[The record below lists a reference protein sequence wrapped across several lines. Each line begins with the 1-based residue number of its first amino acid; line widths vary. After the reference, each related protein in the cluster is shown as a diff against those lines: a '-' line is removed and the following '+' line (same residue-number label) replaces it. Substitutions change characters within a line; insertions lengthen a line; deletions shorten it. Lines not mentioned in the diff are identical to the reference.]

1 MKIKCKWNWI
11 LILMFLL
18 AAAVSFLAVGC
29 AEDAPDSSGNDSSE
43 TSYTLE
49 LTPDSL
55 ALTVGQTGTLSAKL
69 TPADD
74 SEAFDWRSKDES
86 VATVDNSG
94 MVTAVSPGST
104 VVSVSAKGL
113 SRQCTVVVN
122 QREVEEIIA
131 FDRDRIELFVDD
143 MFSYEFS
150 TTVADGTELKFTSS
164 VPEVAA
170 VSESATVEEGK
181 ASMQLEALTCG
192 ETVITVA
199 FNGKTANILVRVSN
213 DAELYL
219 QAPEGIVATS
229 VTPYQLNWSLKLNG
243 EQEENSENIT
253 WSSSDESVAAVTD
266 GMLTAKAYGN
276 VTITLTYK
284 DDYTECSQSIDLE
297 IYNGIGT
304 VQEFMDMRSSGK
316 AERYALTADIDF
328 GGQNIPKLTDA
339 EWAGTFDGN
348 GYTLKNFVI
357 GDSENGLF
365 PYMQAGSAV
374 CNLTIVGAEVA
385 TSSWGGVVTNRNDG
399 TISDIYL
406 EVLFTNASTSV
417 NNPNGGIAAR
427 NVVNTITPT
436 AVIKN
441 CVVVADAYS
450 SLSDAQKKT
459 IGAVVGYQMMKP
471 LENCYAIALAD
482 GIELRNR
489 RGVDT
494 TALDCNDGSYFTD
507 CRLFVSTAGAYDFD
521 FSQDFGENWNAEE
534 GKIPTL
540 AAWQPEPI
548 ENSLGYN
555 SVKMGA
561 GNTLTIPFAAEN
573 FYTISV
579 QTDTETGYTFENFV
593 LRTEEGLADG
603 TKFTFTASL
612 ICDPAVQ
619 RTFTVEIGEVVTEAE
634 FAPVDMASEVT
645 DLILPFEGNTVDA
658 LSVGGIAVNDYTFAD
673 NTITIRNYKSVLG
686 ITDIGAQAGEKEVT
700 ILSDG
705 AVCSVPLLFATAVI
719 TQEDLT
725 SGSEAESFSEIIFGQ
740 SGYTGYFLLGSD
752 IDLKNGNAISPNT
765 GNADGQFA
773 GIFDGCGYSIAN
785 YKVTE
790 NFKALFGNLAAT
802 GEIKNLKVTGVE
814 LTSGLW
820 LGALV
825 CRNYGTISDVYA
837 VYSVSS
843 TGINN
848 NNPAGLVARND
859 GTMRNCIVEVTVG
872 EEYAHKAA
880 VGAIAGYSSVTT
892 MTNCYAIVSDAEI
905 GIMNGRGTTP
915 ADQVP
920 TCKAY
925 VGMSAFFAAYES
937 GEADT
942 GAYSE
947 YWNFDTEN
955 EAINF
960 GA

>member
-1 MKIKCKWNWI
+1 MKKQL
-11 LILMFLL
+11 LIAFSL
-18 AAAVSFLAVGC
+18 AAGLSLSAAVGMSFHS
-29 AEDAPDSSGNDSSE
+29 ATASEVSPVDYYVLGASVRLADDVHESGVKFHVVMEKEKYDGLAANG
-43 TSYTLE
+43 E
-49 LTPDSL
+49 L
-55 ALTVGQTGTLSAKL
+55 QTGTLIIPQYL
-69 TPADD
+69 LGEDPLLVNTPEVMNIDTTGAWAEITLDGV
-74 SEAFDWRSKDES
+74 SYMES
-86 VATVDNSG
+86 VAYVYDIPAQNYGSELVAVGYYKETDEADYIYTQEISEISMSWVAKAEYDDENSALTSDEKAALKETY
-94 MVTAVSPGST
+94 MDF
-104 VVSVSAKGL
+104 SVSYH
-113 SRQCTVVVN
+113 V
-122 QREVEEIIA
+122 
-131 FDRDRIELFVDD
+131 
-143 MFSYEFS
+143 
-150 TTVADGTELKFTSS
+150 
-164 VPEVAA
+164 
-170 VSESATVEEGK
+170 EGK
-181 ASMQLEALTCG
+181 SMQEDTAEYGEKLPAPVIPEKEGCTFIGWFDKTWTTEWNFDSDTVKGNIHLYAKFEA
-192 ETVITVA
+192 
-199 FNGKTANILVRVSN
+199 S
-213 DAELYL
+213 
-219 QAPEGIVATS
+219 APEMT
-229 VTPYQLNWSLKLNG
+229 
-243 EQEENSENIT
+243 
-253 WSSSDESVAAVTD
+253 
-266 GMLTAKAYGN
+266 
-276 VTITLTYK
+276 
-284 DDYTECSQSIDLE
+284 
-297 IYNGIGT
+297 
-304 VQEFMDMRSSGK
+304 
-316 AERYALTADIDF
+316 
-328 GGQNIPKLTDA
+328 
-339 EWAGTFDGN
+339 
-348 GYTLKNFVI
+348 
-357 GDSENGLF
+357 
-365 PYMQAGSAV
+365 
-374 CNLTIVGAEVA
+374 
-385 TSSWGGVVTNRNDG
+385 
-399 TISDIYL
+399 
-406 EVLFTNASTSV
+406 
-417 NNPNGGIAAR
+417 
-427 NVVNTITPT
+427 
-436 AVIKN
+436 
-441 CVVVADAYS
+441 
-450 SLSDAQKKT
+450 
-459 IGAVVGYQMMKP
+459 
-471 LENCYAIALAD
+471 
-482 GIELRNR
+482 
-489 RGVDT
+489 
-494 TALDCNDGSYFTD
+494 
-507 CRLFVSTAGAYDFD
+507 
-521 FSQDFGENWNAEE
+521 
-534 GKIPTL
+534 
-540 AAWQPEPI
+540 
-548 ENSLGYN
+548 
-555 SVKMGA
+555 
-561 GNTLTIPFAAEN
+561 
-573 FYTISV
+573 
-579 QTDTETGYTFENFV
+579 
-593 LRTEEGLADG
+593 
-603 TKFTFTASL
+603 
-612 ICDPAVQ
+612 
-619 RTFTVEIGEVVTEAE
+619 
-634 FAPVDMASEVT
+634 FAPVDMASETT
-645 DLILPFEGNTVDA
+645 DLVLPFEGNTVDT

-947 YWNFDTEN
+947 YWNFDTEK
-955 EAINF
+955 ETINF

>member
-1 MKIKCKWNWI
+1 MKGKLKWAFI
-11 LILMFLL
+11 LSFVLV
-18 AAAVSFLAVGC
+18 ASVSIFAVGC
-29 AEDAPDSSGNDSSE
+29 SQDNPDPGGGGEPE
-43 TSYTLE
+43 TVYTLE

-69 TPADD
+69 TPSDD

-94 MVTAVSPGST
+94 VVTAVSPGST

-113 SRQCTVVVN
+113 SKQCTVVVN

-131 FDRDRIELFVDD
+131 FDRDRIELFVHD
-143 MFSYEFS
+143 MLSYEFA
-150 TTVADGTELKFTSS
+150 TTVADGTELTFASS
-164 VPEVAA
+164 EPEIA
-170 VSESATVEEGK
+170 VVSGSATVAEGK

-192 ETVITVA
+192 ETVITVT
-199 FNGKTANILVRVSN
+199 FNGKTANIPVRVSN

-229 VTPYQLNWSLKLNG
+229 GTPYKLNWSLKLNG

-253 WSSSDESVAAVTD
+253 WSSSDETVAAVTD
-266 GMLTAKAYGN
+266 GSLTAKAYGD

-284 DDYTECSQSIDLE
+284 DNYTECSQSIDLKV
-297 IYNGIGT
+297 YNGIGT
-304 VQEFMDMRSSGK
+304 VQEFIAMRSSGK
-316 AERYALTADIDF
+316 AESYALTADIDF
-328 GGQNIPKLTDA
+328 GRQNIPQLTDA
-339 EWAGTFDGN
+339 KWVGTFDGN
-348 GYTLKNFVI
+348 GHTLKNFVI

-365 PYMQAGSAV
+365 PYMQAGSSV

-385 TSSWGGVVTNRNDG
+385 TTSWGGVVTNRNDG

-427 NVVNTITPT
+427 NVVNTSTQT

-441 CVVVADAYS
+441 CVVVADASS
-450 SLSDAQKKT
+450 SLSEAQKKS
-459 IGAVVGYQMMKP
+459 IGAVVGYQTMKP

-494 TALDCNDGSYFTD
+494 TAADCNDSSYFAD
-507 CRLFVSTAGAYDFD
+507 CRLFAGAANAYEFD
-521 FSQDFGENWNAEE
+521 FSQNFGENWNTEG

-540 AAWQPEPI
+540 AAWQPEQI
-548 ENSLGYN
+548 KNSLGYN

-561 GNTLTIPFAAEN
+561 GNTLTIPFGAEN
-573 FYTISV
+573 FYTVSV
-579 QTDTETGYTFENFV
+579 QTDAENGYTFENFV

-603 TKFTFTASL
+603 TRFTLTASL
-612 ICDPAVQ
+612 ICDPSVQ
-619 RTFTVEIGEVVTEAE
+619 RTFTVEIGKVVTEAK
-634 FAPVDMASEVT
+634 FAPVDMSSEAT
-645 DLILPFEGNTVDA
+645 DLVLSFNGNTVDA

-705 AVCSVPLLFATAVI
+705 AVCSVPLIFATAVI

-725 SGSEAESFSEIIFGQ
+725 SGSEAKSFSEIIFGQ
-740 SGYTGYFLLGSD
+740 SGYIGYFLLGSD
-752 IDLKNGNAISPNT
+752 IDLKNGDAVSPNT

-773 GIFDGCGYSIAN
+773 GVFDGCGYSIAN
-785 YKVTE
+785 YKVAG

-802 GEIKNLKVTGVE
+802 GKIKNLKVTGAE
-814 LTSGLW
+814 LTSGAW

-837 VYSVSS
+837 VYSVST
-843 TGINN
+843 TGINY

-859 GTMRNCIVEVTVG
+859 GTIRNCIAEVTT
-872 EEYAHKAA
+872 EEGYTGKGA
-880 VGAIAGYSSVTT
+880 VGAIAGYSTVTS
-892 MTNCYAIVSDAEI
+892 MTNCYAIVNDASV

-925 VGMSAFFAAYES
+925 AGMSAFFAAYES
-937 GEADT
+937 GEVDT

-947 YWNFDTEN
+947 YWNFDTE
-955 EAINF
+955 EETINF

>member
-11 LILMFLL
+11 LILMFIL
-18 AAAVSFLAVGC
+18 AAAVSFFAVGC

-86 VATVDNSG
+86 IATVDNSG
-94 MVTAVSPGST
+94 VVTAVSPGST
-104 VVSVSAKGL
+104 VISVSAKGL

-170 VSESATVEEGK
+170 VSESAIVEEGK

-229 VTPYQLNWSLKLNG
+229 VTPYPLNWSLKLNG

-266 GMLTAKAYGN
+266 GMLTAKAYGD

-284 DDYTECSQSIDLE
+284 DDYTERSQSIDLE

-365 PYMQAGSAV
+365 PYMQAGSSV
-374 CNLTIVGAEVA
+374 CNLTIIGAELA
-385 TSSWGGVVTNRNDG
+385 TSFWGGVVTNRNDG

-441 CVVVADAYS
+441 CVVVADASS

-507 CRLFVSTAGAYDFD
+507 CRLFVSTADAYDFD

-612 ICDPAVQ
+612 ICNPAVQ

-634 FAPVDMASEVT
+634 FAPVDMASEAA

-705 AVCSVPLLFATAVI
+705 AVCGVPLLFATAVI
-719 TQEDLT
+719 TQDDLT
-725 SGSEAESFSEIIFGQ
+725 TGSEAESFSEIIFGQ

-814 LTSGLW
+814 LASGLW

-848 NNPAGLVARND
+848 NNPAGMVARND

-872 EEYAHKAA
+872 EEYANKAA
-880 VGAIAGYSSVTT
+880 VGAIAGYSNVTT
-892 MTNCYAIVSDAEI
+892 MTNCYAIVNDAEI